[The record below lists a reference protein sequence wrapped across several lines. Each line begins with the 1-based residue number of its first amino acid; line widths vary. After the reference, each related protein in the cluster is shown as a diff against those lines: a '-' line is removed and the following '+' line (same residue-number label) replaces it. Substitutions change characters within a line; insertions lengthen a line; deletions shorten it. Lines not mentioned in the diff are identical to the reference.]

1 MLYQSLEELAFPQ
14 ADGDKQN
21 GTHHSYNLYRNERGE
36 KMDINSSNNLSG
48 TAQMMRYVNQ
58 QIAKANDEDKEST
71 INYKV
76 GNPMQ
81 GFTDVKVVVTIEM
94 TKGQKQINVDIKQ

>member
-1 MLYQSLEELAFPQ
+1 MAISRTGLITLTTYIETREEQ
-14 ADGDKQN
+14 
-21 GTHHSYNLYRNERGE
+21 E
-36 KMDINSSNNLSG
+36 MDINANSNLSG

-58 QIAKANDEDKEST
+58 QIAKAHDEDKEST

-81 GFTDVKVVVTIEM
+81 GFTDIKVVVTIEM
-94 TKGQKQINVDIKQ
+94 TNGQKQINVDVDGLK

>member
-1 MLYQSLEELAFPQ
+1 MIEIY
-14 ADGDKQN
+14 D
-21 GTHHSYNLYRNERGE
+21 Y
-36 KMDINSSNNLSG
+36 I
-48 TAQMMRYVNQ
+48 NQ
-58 QIAKANDEDKEST
+58 QIDKAYSDNKEST

-81 GFTDVKVVVTIEM
+81 GFTDVKVAVTIEM

>member
-1 MLYQSLEELAFPQ
+1 
-14 ADGDKQN
+14 
-21 GTHHSYNLYRNERGE
+21 
-36 KMDINSSNNLSG
+36 MDINASSDLSG

-58 QIAKANDEDKEST
+58 QIAKAHDEDKEST

-81 GFTDVKVVVTIEM
+81 GFTDVKVIVTIEM
-94 TKGQKQINVDIKQ
+94 TNGQKQINVDVNGLK

>member
-1 MLYQSLEELAFPQ
+1 MAISRTGLITLTTYIETREEQ
-14 ADGDKQN
+14 
-21 GTHHSYNLYRNERGE
+21 E
-36 KMDINSSNNLSG
+36 MDINANSNLSG

-58 QIAKANDEDKEST
+58 QIAKAHDEDKEST

-76 GNPMQ
+76 GNPIQ

-94 TKGQKQINVDIKQ
+94 TNGQKQINVDVDGLK

>member
-1 MLYQSLEELAFPQ
+1 
-14 ADGDKQN
+14 
-21 GTHHSYNLYRNERGE
+21 
-36 KMDINSSNNLSG
+36 MDINANSKLSG
-48 TAQMMRYVNQ
+48 TAQRMRYVNQ
-58 QIAKANDEDKEST
+58 QIAKAHDEDKEST

-94 TKGQKQINVDIKQ
+94 TNGQKQINVDVDGLK

>member
-1 MLYQSLEELAFPQ
+1 
-14 ADGDKQN
+14 
-21 GTHHSYNLYRNERGE
+21 
-36 KMDINSSNNLSG
+36 MDINANSNLSG

-58 QIAKANDEDKEST
+58 QIAKAHDEDKEST

-81 GFTDVKVVVTIEM
+81 GFTDVKVSVTIEM
-94 TKGQKQINVDIKQ
+94 TNGQKQINVDVNGLK

>member
-1 MLYQSLEELAFPQ
+1 
-14 ADGDKQN
+14 
-21 GTHHSYNLYRNERGE
+21 
-36 KMDINSSNNLSG
+36 MDINANSNLSG

-58 QIAKANDEDKEST
+58 QIAKAHDEDKEST

-81 GFTDVKVVVTIEM
+81 GFTDVKVIVTIEM
-94 TKGQKQINVDIKQ
+94 TNGQKQINVDVNGLK

>member
-1 MLYQSLEELAFPQ
+1 
-14 ADGDKQN
+14 
-21 GTHHSYNLYRNERGE
+21 
-36 KMDINSSNNLSG
+36 MDINANSDLSG

-58 QIAKANDEDKEST
+58 QIAKAHDEDKEST

-94 TKGQKQINVDIKQ
+94 TNGQKQINVDVDGLK

>member
-1 MLYQSLEELAFPQ
+1 
-14 ADGDKQN
+14 
-21 GTHHSYNLYRNERGE
+21 
-36 KMDINSSNNLSG
+36 MDINANSNLSD

-58 QIAKANDEDKEST
+58 QIAKAHDEDKEST

-76 GNPMQ
+76 GNPLQ

-94 TKGQKQINVDIKQ
+94 TNGQKQINVDVDGLK

>member
-1 MLYQSLEELAFPQ
+1 MAISRTGLISLTTYIETREEQ
-14 ADGDKQN
+14 
-21 GTHHSYNLYRNERGE
+21 E
-36 KMDINSSNNLSG
+36 MDINANSNLSG

-58 QIAKANDEDKEST
+58 QIAKAHDEDKEST

-76 GNPMQ
+76 GNPIQ

-94 TKGQKQINVDIKQ
+94 AKGQKQINVDVSGLE

>member
-1 MLYQSLEELAFPQ
+1 MAISRTGLITLTTYIETREEQ
-14 ADGDKQN
+14 
-21 GTHHSYNLYRNERGE
+21 E
-36 KMDINSSNNLSG
+36 MDINANSNLSG

-58 QIAKANDEDKEST
+58 QIAKAHDEDKEST

-94 TKGQKQINVDIKQ
+94 TNGQKQINVDVDGLK

>member
-1 MLYQSLEELAFPQ
+1 
-14 ADGDKQN
+14 
-21 GTHHSYNLYRNERGE
+21 
-36 KMDINSSNNLSG
+36 MDINANSDLSG

-58 QIAKANDEDKEST
+58 QIAKAHDEDKEST

-76 GNPMQ
+76 GNPLQ

-94 TKGQKQINVDIKQ
+94 TNGQKQINVDVDGLK

>member
-1 MLYQSLEELAFPQ
+1 
-14 ADGDKQN
+14 
-21 GTHHSYNLYRNERGE
+21 
-36 KMDINSSNNLSG
+36 MDINASNNLSG

-76 GNPMQ
+76 GNPLQ
-81 GFTDVKVVVTIEM
+81 GFTDIKVVVTIEM
-94 TKGQKQINVDIKQ
+94 TNGQKQINVDVDGLK

>member
-1 MLYQSLEELAFPQ
+1 MAISRTGLITLTTYIETREE
-14 ADGDKQN
+14 K
-21 GTHHSYNLYRNERGE
+21 E
-36 KMDINSSNNLSG
+36 MDINANSNLSG

-58 QIAKANDEDKEST
+58 QIAKAHDEDKEST

-76 GNPMQ
+76 GNPIQ

-94 TKGQKQINVDIKQ
+94 AKGQKQINVDVSGLE

>member
-1 MLYQSLEELAFPQ
+1 
-14 ADGDKQN
+14 
-21 GTHHSYNLYRNERGE
+21 
-36 KMDINSSNNLSG
+36 MDINANSNLQG

-58 QIAKANDEDKEST
+58 QIAKAHDEDKEST

-94 TKGQKQINVDIKQ
+94 AKGQKQINVDVTGLEQYI

>member
-1 MLYQSLEELAFPQ
+1 
-14 ADGDKQN
+14 
-21 GTHHSYNLYRNERGE
+21 
-36 KMDINSSNNLSG
+36 MDIDANSDLSG

-58 QIAKANDEDKEST
+58 QIAKAHDEDKEST

-76 GNPMQ
+76 GNPIQ

-94 TKGQKQINVDIKQ
+94 TNGQKQINVDVDGLK

>member
-1 MLYQSLEELAFPQ
+1 
-14 ADGDKQN
+14 
-21 GTHHSYNLYRNERGE
+21 
-36 KMDINSSNNLSG
+36 MDINANSNLSG
-48 TAQMMRYVNQ
+48 TAQRMRYVNQ
-58 QIAKANDEDKEST
+58 QIAKAHDEDKEST

-94 TKGQKQINVDIKQ
+94 TNGQKQINVDVDGLK

>member
-1 MLYQSLEELAFPQ
+1 MAISRPGLITLTTYIETREEQ
-14 ADGDKQN
+14 
-21 GTHHSYNLYRNERGE
+21 E
-36 KMDINSSNNLSG
+36 MDINANSNLSG

-58 QIAKANDEDKEST
+58 QIAKAHDEDKEST

-76 GNPMQ
+76 GNPIQ

-94 TKGQKQINVDIKQ
+94 TNGQKQINVDVDGLK